1 MSQTILNLKGWKI
14 LLKSKGNN
22 HSWGQ
27 HSQSIHALESLNW
40 CPGENCHWSCCHLAV
55 CALGSMITYLQAHS
69 SAPLGSC
76 PCIPQMNNSKA
87 ETGVSLW
94 LSSSAFCKA
103 DLCQCSRVQF
113 RPVHY
118 FCADHYSGMGVTWC
132 FWHLD
137 HDWEEMMYVT
147 KAVVL

>member
-22 HSWGQ
+22 HPLGTAQPEYPCSGELELVSWWELSLIVLPFGCLCFG
-27 HSQSIHALESLNW
+27 IH
-40 CPGENCHWSCCHLAV
+40 V
-55 CALGSMITYLQAHS
+55 TYLQAHS

-94 LSSSAFCKA
+94 LSSSVFCKA

-137 HDWEEMMYVT
+137 HDWEETMYVT